1 MLGAIQKSALIPFS
15 AGFAFSVLLAVLE
28 ALRHRDIWMILQLP
42 GFLAG
47 ASIWGV
53 HSGGDSFEIVMVVVN
68 GILYSAFSFIIYRMF
83 LLMRRV

>member
-1 MLGAIQKSALIPFS
+1 MLGAIQKSALFPFS
-15 AGFAFSVLLAVLE
+15 TGFAFSVLLAVLE

-53 HSGGDSFEIVMVVVN
+53 HSGGNGFEIVMVVVN
-68 GILYSAFSFIIYRMF
+68 GILYSALLLIVYRMF
-83 LLMRRV
+83 WLIRRV

>member
-1 MLGAIQKSALIPFS
+1 MFGAIQKSALFPFS
-15 AGFAFSVLLAVLE
+15 AGFVFSVLLAVLN
-28 ALRHRDIWMILQLP
+28 ALHPRDIWMILQLP

-68 GILYSAFSFIIYRMF
+68 GILYSVLLLIIYRIF
-83 LLMRRV
+83 LLIRRV